1 MVSTEILI
9 TTLKSVCL
17 GIMILEDEITAE
29 EGYRM
34 SRIEEDYQSEL
45 NGWVE
50 GAHDLDEAQ
59 LSLNVYSA
67 KLMYDLV

>member
-1 MVSTEILI
+1 MI

-17 GIMILEDEITAE
+17 GLLIMQDEMTADL
-29 EGYRM
+29 GYRM
-34 SRIEEDYQSEL
+34 SRIEEDYQSQV

-67 KLMYDLV
+67 KLMHDLV

>member
-1 MVSTEILI
+1 
-9 TTLKSVCL
+9 
-17 GIMILEDEITAE
+17 MILEDEISAE

-34 SRIEEDYQSEL
+34 SRIEEDYQSEI

-59 LSLNVYSA
+59 LSLNVFSC
-67 KLMYDLV
+67 KLIYDLV

>member
-1 MVSTEILI
+1 M
-9 TTLKSVCL
+9 
-17 GIMILEDEITAE
+17 EDELTAE
-29 EGYRM
+29 QGYRM
-34 SRIEEDYQSEL
+34 SRIEEDYQSEI

-67 KLMYDLV
+67 KLMYDLT